1 VPFFTS
7 LSARL
12 ITWTLVTALTTFSM
26 LLLLVLYQVNKGL
39 SQQTDQISH
48 WSEER
53 LAQRLT
59 SDALLAR
66 ARINTLY
73 DDVSTRFASLAQRSD
88 VSKAIQSRNSVAIS
102 ELLASALALADLDG
116 VLVLDE
122 KSRVLGAD
130 RLDADILRAHKVLRS
145 HPILRD
151 IQQALRNDTPHRRI
165 RITGRFDRSFAE
177 ALAANWTAP
186 LAGVF
191 IEPVLDD
198 FGGVTAVIVGYRQL
212 HNEEV
217 TLAEFSRLT
226 ERSVFIISDGNLIS
240 RAGPAIFSSGD
251 DQRGSSGLVFL
262 DQGRSVA
269 RCVGLWNE
277 ADVCAVAPSSE
288 LEHLATQVIAIGEEQ
303 TNALIWWLV
312 GAVAVAL
319 LLFALMSFV
328 VSRHITLPLRE
339 ITSVVGDVAE
349 GNWRVFVPGLARR
362 DEVGNIAR
370 AVTLLARSVEER
382 DKLRTDVVAQN
393 ATLLQKEETLREQNL
408 FFDAALNNMSQGLCM
423 FDEAHQLTVV
433 NKHFFDIYRLDA
445 DRLRANATAQK
456 VLELSLGLNCPP
468 EYFSKKLHEHVAI
481 VQERQPVDYSL
492 ELTDGRTVAISHRP
506 MTNGGWVETHED
518 VTERKAAEAKVAYL
532 ARHDSLTRL
541 SNRVLF
547 QERLN
552 EAIQGCVGEDACFA
566 VLCLDLDGFKV
577 VNDTLGHSAGDEL
590 LRQMAQRLLSV
601 VGQTDTVARLGGDEF
616 AIIDM
621 AQDQPASAEAM
632 AVRLK
637 DALKRPFTIFG
648 QSVPCGVSIGVALG
662 TAAIDPDHLLR
673 NADLALYL
681 AKGAGR
687 GTCRLFKPEMHLQM
701 EYRQRLERDLREAIA
716 KGQLDVHFQPMIH
729 LGKNEISGFE
739 ALVRWNHP
747 ERGMVSPG
755 EFIPLAEEVGL
766 IDKLG
771 EIVLLQ
777 ACKEAASWPSSIK
790 LSVNISPVQFR
801 ARTLIDAVTDALS
814 ASKLPAERLELE
826 VTESVILHDDSET
839 LSALRELRELGIRIS
854 MDDFGTG
861 YSSLSG
867 LRSFPFDKIKLDR
880 SFVRDALVRPDCAT
894 IVRAVADLGKNLGM
908 ATTAEGVETIEQ
920 LENVRRHGYTEAQ
933 GFVFS
938 PAVQAWQARQMIKQQ
953 RDLLQKVA

>member
-1 VPFFTS
+1 
-7 LSARL
+7 
-12 ITWTLVTALTTFSM
+12 M
-26 LLLLVLYQVNKGL
+26 
-39 SQQTDQISH
+39 
-48 WSEER
+48 
-53 LAQRLT
+53 
-59 SDALLAR
+59 
-66 ARINTLY
+66 
-73 DDVSTRFASLAQRSD
+73 
-88 VSKAIQSRNSVAIS
+88 
-102 ELLASALALADLDG
+102 
-116 VLVLDE
+116 
-122 KSRVLGAD
+122 
-130 RLDADILRAHKVLRS
+130 
-145 HPILRD
+145 
-151 IQQALRNDTPHRRI
+151 
-165 RITGRFDRSFAE
+165 
-177 ALAANWTAP
+177 
-186 LAGVF
+186 
-191 IEPVLDD
+191 
-198 FGGVTAVIVGYRQL
+198 
-212 HNEEV
+212 
-217 TLAEFSRLT
+217 
-226 ERSVFIISDGNLIS
+226 
-240 RAGPAIFSSGD
+240 
-251 DQRGSSGLVFL
+251 
-262 DQGRSVA
+262 A
-269 RCVGLWNE
+269 RCVGLGDQTE
-277 ADVCAVAPSSE
+277 ICAVAPSSE

-303 TNALIWWLV
+303 THALIWWLV
-312 GAVAVAL
+312 GAVTIAL
-319 LLFALMSFV
+319 LLFALMSFF

-382 DKLRTDVVAQN
+382 DKLRTDVVEQN

-433 NKHFFDIYRLDA
+433 NKHFFDIYRIDT
-445 DRLRANATAQK
+445 DQLRANATAQK
-456 VLELSLGLNCPP
+456 ALELSLGSNCPAD
-468 EYFSKKLHEHVAI
+468 YLSKKLHEHLAI
-481 VQERQPVDYSL
+481 VQNRSPVDYAL
-492 ELTDGRTVAISHRP
+492 ELTDGRTIAISHRP

-518 VTERKAAEAKVAYL
+518 VTERRAAEAKVAYL

-552 EAIQGCVGEDACFA
+552 DAIQGCVGDSACFA

-590 LRQMAQRLLSV
+590 LRQMAQRLLGV
-601 VGQTDTVARLGGDEF
+601 VSQADTVARLGGDEF

-632 AVRLK
+632 AARLK

-662 TAAIDPDHLLR
+662 NGTIDPDHLLR

-687 GTCRLFKPEMHLQM
+687 GTFRLFKPEMHLQM
-701 EYRQRLERDLREAIA
+701 EYRQRLERDLREALA

-729 LGKNEISGFE
+729 LGRNEISGFE
-739 ALVRWNHP
+739 ALVRWDHP
-747 ERGMVSPG
+747 ERGMVSPA

-771 EIVLLQ
+771 ETVLLK

-801 ARTLIDAVTDALS
+801 AHTLIDAVIDALS

-839 LSALRELRELGIRIS
+839 LSTLRELRELGIKIS

-894 IVRAVADLGKNLGM
+894 IVRAVADLGENLGM

-933 GFVFS
+933 GFLFS
-938 PAVQAWQARQMIKQQ
+938 PAVPAWQARRMIKQQ
-953 RDLLQKVA
+953 RDFLQKVA